1 MKDIMERLSQSLGQ
15 INRCLD
21 ELEDWRYSEIYLD
34 EVRQDT
40 IYAVDDMLDELNRL
54 KRRMLDELEE
64 HKDEGES

>member
-21 ELEDWRYSEIYLD
+21 DLEDWRYSEIYLN

-40 IYAVDDMLDELNRL
+40 IYAVNDMLDELNRL
-54 KRRMLDELEE
+54 KSRMLGELEE
-64 HKDEGES
+64 HENA